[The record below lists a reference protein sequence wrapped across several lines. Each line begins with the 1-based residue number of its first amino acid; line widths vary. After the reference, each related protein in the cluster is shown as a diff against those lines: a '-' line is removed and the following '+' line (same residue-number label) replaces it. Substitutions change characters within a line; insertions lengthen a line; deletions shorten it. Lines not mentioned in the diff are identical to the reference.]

1 MAPFVVRRSERI
13 DYRVPVT
20 LFAARDNMPPVVGR
34 SLDVSEGGMRVL
46 APIPMP
52 VGAVVR
58 CELTLDGRSTL
69 LEGRVAW
76 LSQAK
81 SAALLDAED
90 EASQALGIGIRFETL
105 TREESGV
112 LRKLISQ
119 ATEGYMPAELELHGV
134 HDPVVARA
142 VPTPSGARISA
153 ALPWLKRGAPVGVRF
168 VGAPGDVRGHVS
180 NASLRELPNGG
191 RRLQID
197 VEAEAP
203 ARVRRDTQYGDALD
217 FERARPLESGAIDVE
232 GIETQPAAAVASA
245 GPVID
250 AVRTFDGPRSKLPT
264 WLALTV
270 GAAIGAAATML
281 TMHQL
286 NAEPRPIVRLT
297 QSEAN
302 AALQAGSLSTA
313 AATGTRVA
321 GPASA
326 AVANPLATAA
336 APAVAA
342 ATANVSAQVAA
353 ALPSEPADLVAASS
367 AALPAVVS
375 GHGVTT
381 VRIPF
386 RGSLHGMTSR
396 IWAEPYALAID
407 LPRGS
412 TSLALGRHVVSDPEG
427 IVSLIRMQARGGSLL
442 VRLGLRKPIT
452 THSVALGGDL
462 LELRVVASDSIT
474 AP

>member
-20 LFAARDNMPPVVGR
+20 LFATRDNVPPVLGR

-76 LSQAK
+76 LSEA
-81 SAALLDAED
+81 SAPLPEGDDAEP
-90 EASQALGIGIRFETL
+90 EQTLGIGIRFETL

-134 HDPVVARA
+134 RAPVAARA
-142 VPTPSGARISA
+142 VATASGARISA

-168 VGAPGDVRGHVS
+168 IGAPGDVRGHVS
-180 NASLRELPNGG
+180 DAMLRELPNGG

-217 FERARPLESGAIDVE
+217 FERARPLESGEAIDVE
-232 GIETQPAAAVASA
+232 GVENQAEPTNGTAPRAHHDVAFDSPRRLVPAWLVFCLGTALGVTGTAAWM
-245 GPVID
+245 
-250 AVRTFDGPRSKLPT
+250 RTFRS
-264 WLALTV
+264 
-270 GAAIGAAATML
+270 
-281 TMHQL
+281 
-286 NAEPRPIVRLT
+286 ERPAIVRLS
-297 QSEAN
+297 QSEAH
-302 AALQAGSLSTA
+302 AALEAGSLSAAPVVA
-313 AATGTRVA
+313 AAHTSSLA
-321 GPASA
+321 IAAIAPAPLPSPASVPTSA
-326 AVANPLATAA
+326 AVTTEGDVVDALGD
-336 APAVAA
+336 VAL
-342 ATANVSAQVAA
+342 TGPEPVIVS
-353 ALPSEPADLVAASS
+353 SN
-367 AALPAVVS
+367 
-375 GHGVTT
+375 GVTT

-386 RGSLHGMTSR
+386 HGNLDGMSSR
-396 IWAEPYALAID
+396 IWADPYALAID
-407 LPRGS
+407 LPNAS
-412 TSLALGRHVVSDPEG
+412 TAAALGRHPVTDPEG
-427 IVSLIRMQARGGSLL
+427 IVSVVRLQTKGSALL
-442 VRLGLRKPIT
+442 VRLALNKPIAS
-452 THSVALGGDL
+452 HSVALGGDL
-462 LELRVVASDSIT
+462 LELRVVAGNALT
-474 AP
+474 PAH